1 MNLESLYHL
10 FARLFFFGAL
20 ALLALAVAE
29 AVLNLLGYTILR
41 ETYSAGRLM
50 ELAATLL
57 VFVITILLRQIRDA
71 LKAGPIA

>member
-1 MNLESLYHL
+1 MNLESFYHL

-20 ALLALAVAE
+20 ALLVLAVAE

-41 ETYSAGRLM
+41 ESYSAGRLM

-71 LKAGPIA
+71 LKATRIA